1 MMKQVFKIQALCVLL
16 FAFVGC
22 EGFLDREV
30 TGYPLE
36 EDFFYTKYQ
45 LQAGLNA
52 TYNVL
57 QSDAFNDSEWRF
69 GEALGDD
76 VIGTDEGLGSEMGQL
91 VHFRFTNSNTYIK
104 NRWDINYKGIHYA
117 NQVIA
122 NAHKVELT
130 SDAYTEYQTVREIL
144 GQAKFLRALFYFNLA
159 RTFGGVP
166 IRPEVESVDSLV
178 IPRSSLEETYAYI
191 EKDLREAACMLE
203 PRYTSA
209 DAGKASSGA
218 AVALLMRALMYQA
231 TPSVESDKWE
241 QVVELGRF
249 FVEGGSMTIREM
261 LKWDERYDEDWESFK
276 ERLWFKDGGDYTY
289 TLDSQLRTLQG
300 MYTYECRDAF
310 GNSICYLDQWY
321 QTGEFCSGSIF
332 EVVFKESG
340 DGTNGDTNEGGYIYD
355 DLFSKDNCRMYADE
369 QIISKIFG
377 TDKRKGAT
385 IGHHETT
392 PDMQNTEI
400 GAGRIFSLKWYTPV
414 KDKPTF
420 GGDNAKNRRYLR
432 YADVVLMY
440 AEALN
445 ECGKGAEALAQLNG
459 FKTMINNVSI
469 DGRTTSTTSDLYKAG
484 GYGYLRDRIWEE
496 RRKEFAFE
504 WERFWDIV
512 RQGRAAEVLQEYSE
526 MRPNKRGLYFRT
538 GVNEIFPIPQTE
550 IDVSNGVLEQN
561 PGY

>member
-1 MMKQVFKIQALCVLL
+1 MMKQIFKIQVLCVLL

-178 IPRSSLEETYAYI
+178 VPRSTLEETYAYI

-249 FVEGGSMTIREM
+249 FVEGGSMTMRQM

-300 MYTYECRDAF
+300 MYTYECRDAY
-310 GNSICYLDQWY
+310 GNSISYLDQWY
-321 QTGEFCSGSIF
+321 QDGEFCSGSIF

-340 DGTNGDTNEGGYIYD
+340 DGTDGDTNEGGYIYD
-355 DLFSKDNCRMYADE
+355 DLFSKDNCRMYADD
-369 QIISKIFG
+369 QIISNIFG

-385 IGHHETT
+385 IGHHATT

-445 ECGKGAEALAQLNG
+445 ECGKGAEAWAQLNG

>member
-1 MMKQVFKIQALCVLL
+1 
-16 FAFVGC
+16 
-22 EGFLDREV
+22 
-30 TGYPLE
+30 
-36 EDFFYTKYQ
+36 
-45 LQAGLNA
+45 
-52 TYNVL
+52 
-57 QSDAFNDSEWRF
+57 
-69 GEALGDD
+69 
-76 VIGTDEGLGSEMGQL
+76 
-91 VHFRFTNSNTYIK
+91 
-104 NRWDINYKGIHYA
+104 
-117 NQVIA
+117 
-122 NAHKVELT
+122 
-130 SDAYTEYQTVREIL
+130 
-144 GQAKFLRALFYFNLA
+144 
-159 RTFGGVP
+159 
-166 IRPEVESVDSLV
+166 
-178 IPRSSLEETYAYI
+178 
-191 EKDLREAACMLE
+191 MLE
-203 PRYTSA
+203 PRYTKT
-209 DAGKASSGA
+209 DAGKASAGA

-231 TPSVESDKWE
+231 TPSVASEKWE

-249 FVEGGSMTIREM
+249 FVEGGSMTMRQM

-392 PDMQNTEI
+392 PDLQNTEI

-445 ECGKGAEALAQLNG
+445 ETGDGAEALAQLNS

-469 DGRTTSTTSDLYKAG
+469 DGRTTSTSSDLYKAG
-484 GYGYLRDRIWEE
+484 GYGYLRDQIWDE
-496 RRKEFAFE
+496 RHKEFAFE

-512 RQGRAAEVLQEYSE
+512 RQGRAAEVLQEYST

>member
-1 MMKQVFKIQALCVLL
+1 MMKQIFKIQVLCVLL
-16 FAFVGC
+16 FAFAGC

-36 EDFFYTKYQ
+36 ENFFYTKYQ
-45 LQAGLNA
+45 LQTALNA
-52 TYNVL
+52 TYDVL

-69 GEALGDD
+69 GEALADD

-104 NRWDINYKGIHYA
+104 NRWDVNYKGIHRA

-178 IPRSSLEETYAYI
+178 IPRSTLEETYAYI

-203 PRYTSA
+203 PRYTKT
-209 DAGKASSGA
+209 DAGKASAGA

-231 TPSVESDKWE
+231 TPSVASEKWE

-261 LKWDERYDEDWESFK
+261 LKWDERYDEDWDSFK
-276 ERLWFKDGGDYTY
+276 ERLWFKDGGSYTY
-289 TLDSQLRTLQG
+289 TLDSELRTLQG
-300 MYTYECRDAF
+300 MYTFNCKDAY
-310 GNSICYLDQWY
+310 GMDICYLDQWY
-321 QTGEFCSGSIF
+321 QDGEFCSGSIF

-340 DGTNGDTNEGGYIYD
+340 DGTDGDTNEGGYIYD
-355 DLFSKDNCRMYADE
+355 DLFSKDNCRMYADD
-369 QIISKIFG
+369 QIITKIFG
-377 TDKRKGAT
+377 NDARKQAT
-385 IGHHETT
+385 IGHHATT
-392 PDMQNTEI
+392 PDLQNTEI

-432 YADVVLMY
+432 YVDVVLMY

-445 ECGKGAEALAQLNG
+445 ECGLGAEALAQLNSY
-459 FKTMINNVSI
+459 KSVINTTSI
-469 DGRTTSTTSDLYKAG
+469 DGRTPNTSSELYKAG
-484 GYGYLRDRIWEE
+484 GYGYLRDQIWEE
-496 RRKEFAFE
+496 RHMEFAFE

-512 RQGRAAEVLQEYSE
+512 RQGRAAEVLQEYSN
-526 MRPNKRGLYFRT
+526 MRPNKRGSYFRT